1 MFLNSFYVQK
11 SKLML
16 YPLLQFA
23 TDALRPKQT
32 FIAYRDEFSMK
43 HPSIICAYER
53 ENTEKYYE
61 FRNKVVF
68 NNQYFV
74 KHIRGLQFDYSV
86 FDLKEFGKDYL
97 HFLEGQYS
105 KFSEN
110 TKEIILEAYSK
121 TTIGPILV
129 DTHLNPEKYHE
140 LFAKELNTDIES
152 LTIAHETL
160 SPPDFDKEIIK

>member
-1 MFLNSFYVQK
+1 
-11 SKLML
+11 ML

-23 TDALRPKQT
+23 TDAVRPKQT
-32 FIAYRDEFSMK
+32 YLVYKNDFTLDN
-43 HPSIICAYER
+43 PCIICAYER
-53 ENTEKYYE
+53 QNDEAYYE

-68 NNQYFV
+68 NNEYFLM
-74 KHIRGLQFDYSV
+74 HIIGLDYDYSV
-86 FDLKEFGKDYL
+86 FTLQEFGKDYQ
-97 HFLEGQYS
+97 HFLEGKYS
-105 KFSEN
+105 KFSER

-152 LTIAHETL
+152 LTIVHETL
-160 SPPDFDKEIIK
+160 NPPDFEKETIK